1 MSYCIAQ
8 GTLLNG
14 MWQPGW
20 EGSLGENRYMHIYS
34 WASNFGKL
42 SRGHRTEK
50 DQFSFQSQRNAMT
63 KNSRTTAQMH
73 SFHMLAKKCSKF
85 SRLGFK
91 VCELRTSRCSS
102 WI

>member
-50 DQFSFQSQRNAMT
+50 DQFSFQSQRKAMP
-63 KNSRTTAQMH
+63 KNVTTTTQLY
-73 SFHMLAKKCSKF
+73 SFRMLAK
-85 SRLGFK
+85 
-91 VCELRTSRCSS
+91 
-102 WI
+102 